1 MSLSF
6 QLDSIKNYKEV
17 CYDDT
22 GSLRPVTELLVFT
35 TMHVGIGKITESN
48 ADEFYAR
55 MIVAHK
61 LYDIGIVTEDETEL
75 LKPKHVQDHIGL
87 MTNVGIETR
96 AQWTKRFLTDK
107 RTGVV
112 SEYARNYKLDR
123 EKTTV

>member
-6 QLDSIKNYKEV
+6 QLDAIKNHKEV

-22 GSLRPVTELLVFT
+22 GSLRPVTELLIFT

-55 MIVAHK
+55 MIVAHT
-61 LYDIGIVTEDETEL
+61 LFDIGIVTEDETEL
-75 LKPKHVQDHIGL
+75 LKPKDVQDHIGL

-96 AQWTKRFLTDK
+96 PQWVKRLFTDK
-107 RTGVV
+107 RTGLL
-112 SEYARNYKLDR
+112 SEYAHNYKRDR
-123 EKTTV
+123 KMTTV